1 MSRWKKWK
9 TTLGLCMS
17 LSTLLQVQAQDLHF
31 SQFYA
36 SPLYLSPSLAGATDG
51 ARLVINYRNQW
62 PGIEKAF
69 STYAISF
76 DNYFN
81 AFNSGLGFL
90 LIQDKAGTAGLTTTH
105 AALQYS
111 YNIQISEEWQVVPA
125 IQFAYG
131 NRSIDFSKLRFAD
144 EQIGGGASGS

>member
-1 MSRWKKWK
+1 MALWVSV
-9 TTLGLCMS
+9 LLFGLPKGS
-17 LSTLLQVQAQDLHF
+17 AQDLHF

-51 ARLVINYRNQW
+51 ARLVMNYRNQW

-81 AFNSGLGFL
+81 TFNSGLGAI
-90 LIQDKAGTAGLTTTH
+90 LIQDKAGSAGLTTTL

-111 YNIQISEEWQVVPA
+111 YNIQLTDQWQVVPA
-125 IQFAYG
+125 VQFAYG
-131 NRSIDFSKLRFAD
+131 NRSIDFAKLLWRR
-144 EQIGGGASGS
+144 